1 MTKLY
6 SYVVKRDYGFAP
18 NPFFG
23 VCTLATCKPKIRKT
37 AEIGDWVIG
46 TGSKTQKKDGYAIF
60 VMRVSEKLSFNEY
73 WNGPRFQRKR
83 PNLQGSTK
91 QAFGDNIY
99 HKDEYGQW
107 HQADSHHSYDNGI
120 CNPHNVVNDTSADNV
135 LIGVEFAFWGD
146 SGPQLPETF
155 RDYNGKDIYAGR
167 GHKSR
172 FPETMV
178 SDFVTWF
185 RSLNAEGYLA
195 EPGDWRKSL

>member
-23 VCTLATCKPKIRKT
+23 TCTLATCKPRIRKT
-37 AEIGDWVIG
+37 AEIGAWVIG
-46 TGSKTQKKDGYAIF
+46 TGSKTRKRHGQLVF

-73 WNGPRFQRKR
+73 WEDQRFQRKR
-83 PNLQGSTK
+83 PNLQRSKK

-99 HKDEYGQW
+99 HKDENGEW
-107 HQADSHHSYDNGI
+107 HQADSHHSYEDGS
-120 CNPHNVVNDTSADNV
+120 CNPHNVVNDTSADSV
-135 LIGVEFAFWGD
+135 LIGVDFAFWGD

-178 SDFVTWF
+178 TDFVIWF
-185 RSLNAEGYLA
+185 RSLDAEGYLA

>member
-6 SYVVKRDYGFAP
+6 SYVVARDYGFAP

-23 VCTLATCKPKIRKT
+23 TCTLATCKPRIRKT

-46 TGSKTQKKDGYAIF
+46 TGSKTRKKHGHLVF

-73 WNGPRFQRKR
+73 WEDPRFQRKR
-83 PNLQGSTK
+83 PNLQRSKK

-99 HKDEYGQW
+99 HKDENGEW
-107 HQADSHHSYDNGI
+107 RQADSHHSYEDGS
-120 CNPHNVVNDTSADNV
+120 CNPHNVVNDTNADSV
-135 LIGVEFAFWGD
+135 LIGVDFAYWGD
-146 SGPQLPETF
+146 SGPQLPEMF
-155 RDYNGKDIYAGR
+155 RDYEGKDIYAGR
-167 GHKSR
+167 NHKSR

-178 SDFVTWF
+178 TDFVMWF
-185 RSLNAEGYLA
+185 RSLDAEGYLA